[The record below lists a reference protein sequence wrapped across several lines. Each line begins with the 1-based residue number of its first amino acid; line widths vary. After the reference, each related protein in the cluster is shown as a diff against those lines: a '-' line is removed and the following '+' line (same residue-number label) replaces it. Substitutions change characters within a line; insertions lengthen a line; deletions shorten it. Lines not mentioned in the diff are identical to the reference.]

1 MLIAQLCQLFTT
13 PWTAACQA
21 PLSTRILQAR
31 ILEWVAM
38 PSFRGSSQLREW
50 TQVSLVAGG
59 FFTTEPPGKPKS
71 TGVGSLSLFQG
82 IFPTQG
88 LNWGF
93 LHCRWILY
101 QLSYQGNPNWWLT
114 MVLICPSLMTND
126 VKYLF
131 MYLLTICITFG
142 EMSVLLLLVFLLL
155 GFESS
160 FCFLYTSP
168 SLDMWFAN
176 IFS

>member
-1 MLIAQLCQLFTT
+1 MTNIFYFSHFSRYVIGGSVLSCFSRVCLFAT
-13 PWTAACQA
+13 PWTVALQA
-21 PLSTRILQAR
+21 PLGRR
-31 ILEWVAM
+31 RD
-38 PSFRGSSQLREW
+38 PSWDS
-50 TQVSLVAGG
+50 
-59 FFTTEPPGKPKS
+59 PGKN

-168 SLDMWFAN
+168 SLDM
-176 IFS
+176 